1 MKTPLILLI
10 DAIINFVL
18 GILLLLFSKKLT
30 GILGIPPTDQ
40 YFYPNILGAVLV
52 GIGFALLIEI
62 RHGKG
67 GLVGLGLGGAVA
79 INLCGGIVL
88 GLWLLTGNMDIPI
101 HGYIFLW
108 FLVFILIGISIVEM
122 IAYRSRNQQFE
133 S

>member
-30 GILGIPPTDQ
+30 SILGIPPTDQ
-40 YFYPNILGAVLV
+40 YFYPNILGAILV
-52 GIGFALLIEI
+52 GIGFALMIEI
-62 RHGKG
+62 RRGRG

-122 IAYRSRNQQFE
+122 IAYRSRNQKFE

>member
-30 GILGIPPTDQ
+30 SILGIPPSDQ
-40 YFYPNILGAVLV
+40 YFYPNILGAILV
-52 GIGFALLIEI
+52 GIGFALMIEI
-62 RHGKG
+62 RRGRG

-122 IAYRSRNQQFE
+122 IAYRSRNQKFE